1 MLGSIS
7 KIRPAGHHHYYK
19 YAHATSMEDALRIDA
34 NYKEDR
40 TDDYK
45 DLWDYPFYNLTKADT
60 SSDAL
65 FWDKNTATKFN
76 FYAPKLKVTGY
87 HTFRNDTLERGVKEL
102 SFYAPDVTNMAG
114 MLYMAQRMEKF
125 TMIPPTGQ
133 FVTHLSYFA
142 EGTRNLKDWTK
153 HDFSN
158 VTNISYAWKASR
170 GDGSGKKF
178 ECDFSKVEYAN
189 NAFGVTGMTEM
200 KYPIDEDGNWTF
212 KSKKPQLIID
222 GVPQYKY
229 NEFPKL
235 KQGSYMFSGTTFYK
249 PTTFSI
255 IKSLPTWNDGKSN
268 HVLNIGIHIDLKYDQ
283 EMNTELKKIDKD
295 YITPLENVGYGLS
308 TEITSDKG
316 WSLIPS
322 WNGTATGEEVIEP
335 DLLDKME
342 FDTIILPDGYTR
354 CIYLEDTDNQYIDT
368 GYVPTNTTGLWG
380 LAKQITHTE
389 GYPIGCGFWSLSNS
403 FYLPRT
409 CKNKNNTS
417 GYGWKGGIS
426 YSASTTGGIVFE
438 GYLNY
443 KNDRTAKL
451 KYDNSDIKVNTLGD
465 LGFTPSLSLYL
476 AGTNK
481 GNSSQSVNWLGRIY
495 RIQITEESEII
506 RDFIPCL
513 DADGKP
519 CMRDVINGVD
529 YYNQGTGADFDY
541 EIYKSE

>member
-7 KIRPAGHHHYYK
+7 KIRPCGHHHYYK

-40 TDDYK
+40 TDDYE
-45 DLWDYPFYNLTKADT
+45 DLWDYPFYNLVNTTAST
-60 SSDAL
+60 DAL
-65 FWDKNTATKFN
+65 FRDKNTATKFN
-76 FYAPKLKVTGY
+76 FYAPKLISTQY

-102 SFYAPDVTNMAG
+102 TFYAPNVTNMAG

-133 FVTHLSYFA
+133 FVTHLAYFA

-158 VTNISYAWKASR
+158 VNNINFAWKASR
-170 GDGSGKKF
+170 GDGSGKVF

-189 NAFGVTGMTEM
+189 NAFGVAGMTEM

-235 KQGSYMFSGTTFYK
+235 KNGSAMFAGTTLYK

-255 IKSLPTWNDGKSN
+255 IKSLPTWNDGKSK
-268 HVLNIGIHIDLKYDQ
+268 HLLDIGIHIDLKYDQ

-316 WSLIPS
+316 WSLTPS
-322 WNGTATGEEVIEP
+322 WNGFATGEEVIEP

-342 FDTIILPDGYTR
+342 FGTIILPDGYTR
-354 CIYLEDTDNQYIDT
+354 CIYLEDLDDQYIDT
-368 GYVPTNTTGLWG
+368 GYVPTNTTGVWC
-380 LAKQITHTE
+380 LAKQITQNDGVVLGSGLTTTNTAF
-389 GYPIGCGFWSLSNS
+389 YP
-403 FYLPRT
+403 PRL
-409 CKNKNNTS
+409 CKNKNNGS
-417 GYGWKGGIS
+417 GFGWRGWIS
-426 YSASTTGGIVFE
+426 YGYIGNGRIFE

-451 KYDNSDIKVNTLGD
+451 KYDNSDIKVNSLGN
-465 LGFTPSLSLYL
+465 LGFTPTLSFYIF
-476 AGTNK
+476 GTQKSN
-481 GNSSQSVNWLGRIY
+481 NILSNNWRGRIY

-513 DADGKP
+513 DANGKP
-519 CMRDVINGVD
+519 CMRDIINGVD
-529 YYNQGTGADFDY
+529 YYNQGAGADFGY
-541 EIYKSE
+541 ELYS